1 MNAALVRSVWV
12 GGLVGLVDALL
23 GWSSAGLAL
32 NHLVGGL
39 VVVALHQALAM
50 ALTVLA
56 WLVVPNLG
64 ASAADAAATWRRHAA
79 GGDVEPGAAYR
90 WLIFACF
97 ALLGWGGA
105 AFALQHFDGAFATE
119 LYVYIVQVAAVT
131 MVGGLA
137 ALLAWRCASWTQSW
151 TWPAGVSRWR
161 VLKVALTLGL
171 LLYGYLWF
179 QRDLLFKD
187 IHPGLLLLLL
197 GHGVGLVWASVPQ
210 PRRRG

>member
-90 WLIFACF
+90 
-97 ALLGWGGA
+97 
-105 AFALQHFDGAFATE
+105 
-119 LYVYIVQVAAVT
+119 
-131 MVGGLA
+131 
-137 ALLAWRCASWTQSW
+137 
-151 TWPAGVSRWR
+151 
-161 VLKVALTLGL
+161 
-171 LLYGYLWF
+171 
-179 QRDLLFKD
+179 
-187 IHPGLLLLLL
+187 
-197 GHGVGLVWASVPQ
+197 
-210 PRRRG
+210 